1 MGLGEGGGMSD
12 ENKPSKAALDAAWA
26 IWQTEANYGVYTQ
39 QGVVEMARKID
50 AAFAKEKK
58 P

>member
-1 MGLGEGGGMSD
+1 MSD